1 MGPGVQAAD
10 AADSGSSG
18 LNFGTPEVV
27 EGVLMVTP
35 ASVLSKYMPTLELM
49 DMVKFKVP
57 MGIAVASPV
66 LNLKP
71 EGVTFEKPVRLL
83 VPTHVGAN
91 AAWRSRSDGSW
102 EQVPAQFREGYMELY
117 LSHFCQVFSSRP
129 ASDFSIKA
137 VAFLNPGSS
146 QEAPQSKVAFLE
158 ADCPTCEQELHH
170 QVAGLVRSGEE
181 AVDLF
186 GLGEINILHG
196 EVAQIFHMDFGSRVQ
211 ISQAFQVPFDT
222 LTTHQLHVDMR
233 VIEPDTGRTHFR
245 HYTFEFPHGSTS
257 SFPENVLLTQHVP
270 ILQNQTAVSLYPPL
284 PPPPDMPVP
293 PDRPNPPRIS
303 PDPPP
308 VPPHQAPD
316 PPPVAP
322 HQAPDPPPVPPVA
335 PDPEIPRPPA
345 PPQPRRHLML
355 SGRFNTPERF
365 EYIRRV
371 QEALENRGV
380 ETFLVNVGGGQRFNF
395 PTMEGLV
402 NMRKMAA
409 FCEWDYGAF
418 TGAAYE
424 TFHELSYAWE
434 EQIPIIP
441 VKYCQTWPPM
451 PPDRAGQIQNAYI
464 FRRSLVYIDA
474 VAKSIDEIA
483 DAITEAWSL

>member
-1 MGPGVQAAD
+1 MGPGVQVAD

-35 ASVLSKYMPTLELM
+35 ASVLSKYTPTLELM
-49 DMVKFKVP
+49 DMVKFKLP
-57 MGIAVASPV
+57 KGIAVASPV

-117 LSHFCQVFSSRP
+117 LSHFCQVFSTRP
-129 ASDFSIKA
+129 AAKLFIQA
-137 VAFLNPGSS
+137 VAFLNPGSP
-146 QEAPQSKVAFLE
+146 QEAPESKVAFLE
-158 ADCPTCEQELHH
+158 ADCPTCEQELHQ
-170 QVAGLVRSGEE
+170 QVTGLVRSVGEE

-186 GLGEINILHG
+186 CPQREIHILQHG
-196 EVAQIFHMDFGSRVQ
+196 GIIKSFHFDSTGGVQ
-211 ISQAFQVPFDT
+211 MSEAFQVPSET
-222 LTTHQLHVDMR
+222 LTTHQLELDMK
-233 VIEPDTGRTHFR
+233 VIDPSTGRSR
-245 HYTFEFPHGSTS
+245 CRPYTFEFPHGTS
-257 SFPENVLLTQHVP
+257 SSSTAPTPEVVLFTRLVP
-270 ILQNQTAVSLYPPL
+270 ILQNQFAPFSPPL
-284 PPPPDMPVP
+284 PSGP
-293 PDRPNPPRIS
+293 RPAGRRPHRYPRTT
-303 PDPPP
+303 
-308 VPPHQAPD
+308 PD

-322 HQAPDPPPVPPVA
+322 DPPPVA
-335 PDPEIPRPPA
+335 PDPEIPHLPA

-365 EYIRRV
+365 EHIRRV

-380 ETFLVNVGGGQRFNF
+380 ETFLVKVGGGQRFNF

-418 TGAAYE
+418 TGATYE
-424 TFHELSYAWE
+424 TGHELSYAWE

-441 VKYCQTWPPM
+441 VKYCQTWPPV
-451 PPDRAGQIQNAYI
+451 PPDREGQIQNAYI

-483 DAITEAWSL
+483 DAITEAWRL